1 MYLKYARN
9 LFNLLISF
17 CWLAAMLYICTN
29 CSYNLLLVVPKIR
42 MNNLTVFEN
51 DGRVSL
57 QVERSEGLDR
67 NIMMNVTTVE
77 GTALG
82 KISLKQ

>member
-1 MYLKYARN
+1 M
-9 LFNLLISF
+9 LISF
-17 CWLAAMLYICTN
+17 CWIATIQYNHRLKITASYIYKLYD
-29 CSYNLLLVVPKIR
+29 LLIIVPKIR
-42 MNNLTVFEN
+42 INNLTVFEN

-67 NIMMNVTTVE
+67 NIVMNVATVE

-82 KISLKQ
+82 KISLKQYDK